1 MSEATFTFRVDSEL
15 KAAFAEAAK
24 NQDRTGA
31 QLLRDYMRE
40 VVRRQREDEAYDV
53 RFRRAVALGLDAAEA
68 GDLVSADEVEAEAE
82 TWRAEMRRKLSG
94 SPS

>member
-1 MSEATFTFRVDSEL
+1 MSEATFTFRVDPEL

-53 RFRRAVALGLDAAEA
+53 RFRRAVALGLDAAKA
-68 GDLVSADEVEAEAE
+68 GDLVSADEVEVEAE